1 MSDRVPSNHEAR
13 PPGSHYQP
21 SLWVVLVIVVLFIG
35 GAVVMLRSPGA
46 SSSGSPTS
54 TTAPTGSPT
63 TTTTGVV
70 DRAKVTVQ
78 VANGTKVTGLAGS
91 YTQKLQLLNW
101 ATLPP
106 GNAAALVGRTTIY
119 FNPGYVN
126 AAREIAAEIKM
137 PASIVRPLGGAV
149 PIANAAHDDIILV
162 LGPNAA
168 G

>member
-1 MSDRVPSNHEAR
+1 MSDRMPPSHEAR
-13 PPGSHYQP
+13 PAGSHYQP

-35 GAVVMLRSPGA
+35 GAVVMLRSPG
-46 SSSGSPTS
+46 SSTPGAPTTT
-54 TTAPTGSPT
+54 TTATGSPT

-70 DRAKVTVQ
+70 NRAKVTVQ
-78 VANGTKVTGLAGS
+78 VANGTTVTGLAGS

-106 GNAAALVGRTTIY
+106 GNSTTRAGQTIIY
-119 FNPGYVN
+119 FNPGYVR

-137 PASIVRPLGGAV
+137 PASIVRPRGGAN

>member
-1 MSDRVPSNHEAR
+1 MSDRMPSSHEAR
-13 PPGSHYQP
+13 PAGSHYQP

-35 GAVVMLRSPGA
+35 GAVVMLRTPGA
-46 SSSGSPTS
+46 S
-54 TTAPTGSPT
+54 APGSPT
-63 TTTTGVV
+63 TTTTATGAATTTTTGVV
-70 DRAKVTVQ
+70 NRAKVTVQ
-78 VANGTKVTGLAGS
+78 VANGTRVTGLAAS

-106 GNAAALVGRTTIY
+106 GNSTPAGRTIIY

-137 PASIVRPLGGAV
+137 PASIVRPRGGAN